1 MLSRPS
7 LFGFFPDYCYFCM
20 IKTASGRVII
30 IKPKIKTMANKREF
44 KKYVDAIGASV
55 IDEMIAAYYNVEK
68 ADKDKIAEAMQ
79 KVLCAIG
86 RAKNNS
92 NVTFDRGEKAFGDK
106 KEYVTAKKNF
116 YKSLFDKI
124 FTEFD
129 EETGA
134 ALKEFNAAIPE
145 EVKMMNKESVNA

>member
-1 MLSRPS
+1 
-7 LFGFFPDYCYFCM
+7 M

-92 NVTFDRGEKAFGDK
+92 NVTFDCGEKAFGDK

>member
-1 MLSRPS
+1 
-7 LFGFFPDYCYFCM
+7 
-20 IKTASGRVII
+20 
-30 IKPKIKTMANKREF
+30 MANKREF

-68 ADKDKIAEAMQ
+68 SDIAEAMQ

>member
-1 MLSRPS
+1 
-7 LFGFFPDYCYFCM
+7 
-20 IKTASGRVII
+20 
-30 IKPKIKTMANKREF
+30 MANKREF

-68 ADKDKIAEAMQ
+68 SDK
-79 KVLCAIG
+79 
-86 RAKNNS
+86 AKNNS

>member
-1 MLSRPS
+1 
-7 LFGFFPDYCYFCM
+7 
-20 IKTASGRVII
+20 
-30 IKPKIKTMANKREF
+30 MANKREF

-106 KEYVTAKKNF
+106 K
-116 YKSLFDKI
+116 KSSRNLTKRPAPHSRSLTPQFPKR
-124 FTEFD
+124 
-129 EETGA
+129 
-134 ALKEFNAAIPE
+134 
-145 EVKMMNKESVNA
+145 